1 MATDATVRQDP
12 CHFVRQ
18 DPCHFVRDDHFHFDR
33 VDYFRGHAAAVQLGD
48 VGEKKRPAGGP
59 SHLMVRAR
67 LPCEALPIER
77 VTRIDLDGVTLRGS
91 DIVADITVAE
101 IGALGASTVA
111 RQLRDK
117 TLCLV
122 KVEAAA
128 HDVIA
133 AANTRVAVLD
143 ALKRAGPAGRLVHQV
158 FVILET
164 ATAHDLSQATCWSV
178 SRVSDASS
186 ACVLTGLGADG
197 QRRTVA
203 LAPGATF
210 AYLLL
215 EPIGLGQRIADAA
228 CDAWSRP

>member
-1 MATDATVRQDP
+1 MVRE
-12 CHFVRQ
+12 
-18 DPCHFVRDDHFHFDR
+18 DHFHFDR
-33 VDYFRGHAAAVQLGD
+33 VHYFRGRAAAVQLGD

-67 LPCEALPIER
+67 LPRDKLQIER

-101 IGALGASTVA
+101 VGSLGASTVA

-117 TLCLV
+117 TLSMV

-128 HDVIA
+128 RGVVA
-133 AANTRVAVLD
+133 AANACAAVLD
-143 ALKRAGPAGRLVHQV
+143 ALRRAGNAGRMVHQV

-164 ATAHDLSQATCWSV
+164 ATAHDLSQATRWSV
-178 SRVSDASS
+178 SGFGGAGD
-186 ACVLTGLGADG
+186 ACVLTGLGTQG
-197 QRRTVA
+197 QRRAVT

-215 EPIGLGQRIADAA
+215 EPIGLGKRIADAA
-228 CDAWSRP
+228 FDTWSRP